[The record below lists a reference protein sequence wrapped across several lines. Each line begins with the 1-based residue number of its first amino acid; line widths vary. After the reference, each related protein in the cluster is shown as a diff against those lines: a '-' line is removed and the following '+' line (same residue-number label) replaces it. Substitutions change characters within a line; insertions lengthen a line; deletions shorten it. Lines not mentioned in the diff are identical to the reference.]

1 MAGGE
6 SRSVHLAGPEWR
18 LESSSFVA
26 LRECSIGQ
34 AEIRPADDADPSRQA
49 TREGDEWTLEIKFY
63 GYRSQLIIDED
74 GIRIFTRNG
83 HDWTS
88 RYGPLIEEAK
98 AIEVND
104 ATIDGE
110 IVVVDEAGLSSF
122 GDLKSAIAR
131 RPQDLYFVAFDLL
144 HLHGHDLR
152 RMSLGE
158 RRHILADLIPGGG
171 HIQFSHQL
179 EGKGAAIF
187 TAVEQAG
194 MEGIVSKRLSS
205 RYESG
210 RTMEWRKIKSLMESE
225 LEVLGVER
233 EAGKPAFA
241 LLARPGTRQYVG
253 SAFITVGREMCERL
267 WKRVQEKPGPPPKEM
282 AKRPDTQWTQPGLTA
297 RVKHLRGEEMLRHA
311 TLLDIREDG

>member
-1 MAGGE
+1 MMPTL
-6 SRSVHLAGPEWR
+6 VDKP
-18 LESSSFVA
+18 
-26 LRECSIGQ
+26 
-34 AEIRPADDADPSRQA
+34 P
-49 TREGDEWTLEIKFY
+49 EGDDWIHEIKFD

-104 ATIDGE
+104 AIIDGE

-205 RYESG
+205 RYE
-210 RTMEWRKIKSLMESE
+210 WPHH
-225 LEVLGVER
+225 GVAQDQEPD
-233 EAGKPAFA
+233 GKR
-241 LLARPGTRQYVG
+241 ARSVG
-253 SAFITVGREMCERL
+253 CRA
-267 WKRVQEKPGPPPKEM
+267 
-282 AKRPDTQWTQPGLTA
+282 
-297 RVKHLRGEEMLRHA
+297 
-311 TLLDIREDG
+311 